1 VITVSTSTICESFR
15 VIDTIMVLHTL
26 NQKGFLGSGGYD
38 FAEGFEQAKAL
49 IRGEAERLGG
59 DAVINCDFELRVAIT
74 PMMNQQ
80 VFEIFCFGTVVKID
94 AGANPH
100 AR

>member
-1 VITVSTSTICESFR
+1 VITVSTSTICQAFT
-15 VIDTIMVLHTL
+15 VIDTVMILHTL

-38 FAEGFEQAKAL
+38 FDEGFGQAKDRLRA
-49 IRGEAERLGG
+49 EAQRLGG
-59 DAVINCDFELRVAIT
+59 DAVINCDFELRVAVT

-94 AGANPH
+94 GEAN
-100 AR
+100 